1 MKETRDAN
9 LIKIGKVL
17 KIRLEKLWKM
27 LRRKMSEGEPT
38 QEQYGRFQST
48 ITHDLRRIL
57 ICGLKF
63 LDHVAE
69 ISCGISILKTV

>member
-38 QEQYGRFQST
+38 QEPYMADFKV
-48 ITHDLRRIL
+48 L
-57 ICGLKF
+57 
-63 LDHVAE
+63 
-69 ISCGISILKTV
+69 